1 MKLKNNT
8 NLISII
14 SIVILGIIAI
24 GGVMQHE
31 KPSFQRPNTLE
42 ENIVWLD
49 LNNDMLDLWIQSTND
64 IYGIQFE
71 FEGIK
76 LIDID
81 GGYLELQGFNTSHND
96 KMILAFSFEGK
107 HIPKGEHLLCS
118 IEIENIN
125 EDNEPKISNM
135 VLAGK
140 GGSALDFGFFDFNKN
155 QTTLRSTY

>member
-14 SIVILGIIAI
+14 SIIILGIIAI

-49 LNNDMLDLWIQSTND
+49 LNNNMLDLWIQSTND

-71 FEGIK
+71 FEGVK

-140 GGSALDFGFFDFNKN
+140 GGSALDFGYFDFNKN

>member
-14 SIVILGIIAI
+14 SIIILGIIAV

-49 LNNDMLDLWIQSTND
+49 LNNNMLDLWIQSTND

-140 GGSALDFGFFDFNKN
+140 GGSALDFGYFDFNKN

>member
-14 SIVILGIIAI
+14 SIIILSIIVIGGII
-24 GGVMQHE
+24 QHE

-118 IEIENIN
+118 IKIENIN
-125 EDNEPKISNM
+125 KNNELRISNM

-140 GGSALDFGFFDFNKN
+140 GGSALDFGYFDFNKN

>member
-14 SIVILGIIAI
+14 SIIILGIIAI

-42 ENIVWLD
+42 DNIVWLD

-76 LIDID
+76 LINID

-107 HIPKGEHLLCS
+107 YIPKGEHLLCS

-125 EDNEPKISNM
+125 KDNEPKISNM

-140 GGSALDFGFFDFNKN
+140 GGSALDFGYFDFNKN

>member
-14 SIVILGIIAI
+14 SIIILGIIAI

-81 GGYLELQGFNTSHND
+81 GGYLELHGFNTSHND

-140 GGSALDFGFFDFNKN
+140 GGSALDFGYFDFNKN

>member
-14 SIVILGIIAI
+14 SIIILGIIAI

>member
-14 SIVILGIIAI
+14 SIIILGIIAI
-24 GGVMQHE
+24 GGIMQHE

-42 ENIVWLD
+42 DNIVWLD

-125 EDNEPKISNM
+125 ENNEPRISNM

-140 GGSALDFGFFDFNKN
+140 GGSALDFGYFDFNKN

>member
-14 SIVILGIIAI
+14 SIIILGIIAI

-140 GGSALDFGFFDFNKN
+140 GGSALDFGYFDFNKN

>member
-14 SIVILGIIAI
+14 SIIILGIIAI

-49 LNNDMLDLWIQSTND
+49 LNNNMLDLWVQSTND

-76 LIDID
+76 LINID

-107 HIPKGEHLLCS
+107 YIPKGEHLLCS

-125 EDNEPKISNM
+125 ENNEPKISNM

-140 GGSALDFGFFDFNKN
+140 GGSALDFGYFDFNKN

>member
-125 EDNEPKISNM
+125 KDNEPKISNM

>member
-14 SIVILGIIAI
+14 SIIILGIIAI

-125 EDNEPKISNM
+125 ENNEPRISNM

-140 GGSALDFGFFDFNKN
+140 GGSALDFGYFDFNKN

>member
-14 SIVILGIIAI
+14 SIIILGIIAI

-49 LNNDMLDLWIQSTND
+49 LNNNMLDLWIQSTND

-140 GGSALDFGFFDFNKN
+140 GGSALDFGYFDFNKN

>member
-14 SIVILGIIAI
+14 SIIILGIIAI

-76 LIDID
+76 LINID
-81 GGYLELQGFNTSHND
+81 GGYLELHGFNTSHND

-125 EDNEPKISNM
+125 EDNEPKFSNM

-140 GGSALDFGFFDFNKN
+140 GGSALDFVYPWETDFP
-155 QTTLRSTY
+155 LG

>member
-14 SIVILGIIAI
+14 SIIILGIIVI
-24 GGVMQHE
+24 GGIMQHE

-42 ENIVWLD
+42 QNIVWLD
-49 LNNDMLDLWIQSTND
+49 LNSDMLDLWIQSSDD

-71 FEGIK
+71 FDGIK

-118 IEIENIN
+118 IKIENIN
-125 EDNEPKISNM
+125 KNNEPKISNM

-140 GGSALDFGFFDFNKN
+140 GGSALDFGYFDFNKN
-155 QTTLRSTY
+155 QTTPY

>member
-14 SIVILGIIAI
+14 SIIILGIIAI

-140 GGSALDFGFFDFNKN
+140 GGSALDFGYFDFIKN

>member
-14 SIVILGIIAI
+14 SIIILSIIVIGGII
-24 GGVMQHE
+24 QHE

-140 GGSALDFGFFDFNKN
+140 GGSALDFGYFDFNKN

>member
-1 MKLKNNT
+1 MELKNNT

-14 SIVILGIIAI
+14 SIIILGIIAI

-49 LNNDMLDLWIQSTND
+49 LNNNMLDLWIQSTND

-140 GGSALDFGFFDFNKN
+140 GGSALDFGYFDFNKN

>member
-14 SIVILGIIAI
+14 SIIILGIIAV

-49 LNNDMLDLWIQSTND
+49 LNNDILDLWIQSTND

-140 GGSALDFGFFDFNKN
+140 GGSALDFGYFDFNKN